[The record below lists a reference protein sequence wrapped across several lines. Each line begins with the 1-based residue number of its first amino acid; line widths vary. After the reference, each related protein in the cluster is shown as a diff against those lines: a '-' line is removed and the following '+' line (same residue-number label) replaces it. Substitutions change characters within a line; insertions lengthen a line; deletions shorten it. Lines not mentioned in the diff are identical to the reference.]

1 MRFFP
6 ICLFIQVHFMF
17 RSAGRKSYSDTDY
30 CTLVRLLDPGVTFCL
45 LRSNSYSANL
55 LRFSGIPPQ
64 LPVGLIYFQ
73 LHLKEIVMVFE
84 TPDKSERH
92 YFIGATAFRMLLVA
106 ALCFA
111 VARCP
116 VASAEPP
123 NVGQKAPDFELRT
136 PSGELI
142 QLSKQIGNSTVVLV
156 VLRGFPGYQCPYCQ
170 KQVHDFI
177 EHSADFVA
185 KNTSVILVYPGPPA
199 NLDQHATEFLTQQLS
214 LPANVL
220 LVIDPDYV
228 LTNRYDLRWD
238 GPGETAYPSTFILDR
253 KGSIIFEKISHGH
266 GDRTKAS
273 DILAR
278 ISQQ

>member
-1 MRFFP
+1 
-6 ICLFIQVHFMF
+6 
-17 RSAGRKSYSDTDY
+17 
-30 CTLVRLLDPGVTFCL
+30 
-45 LRSNSYSANL
+45 
-55 LRFSGIPPQ
+55 
-64 LPVGLIYFQ
+64 
-73 LHLKEIVMVFE
+73 LHLKEIVMSFK
-84 TPDKSERH
+84 TTDKSERH
-92 YFIGATAFRMLLVA
+92 CIIRATAFRVLLVA

-111 VARCP
+111 PARGS

-123 NVGQKAPDFELRT
+123 NVGQRAPDFELHT

-142 QLSKQIGNSTVVLV
+142 KLSKQIGNSTVVLV

-177 EHSADFVA
+177 EHAADFAA
-185 KNTSVILVYPGPPA
+185 KNTAVILVYPGPSA
-199 NLDQHATEFLTQQLS
+199 NLDQHAKEFLTQQPS
-214 LPANVL
+214 LPANVVL
-220 LVIDPDYV
+220 LVDPDYV

-238 GPGETAYPSTFILDR
+238 TPGETAYPSTFILDR
-253 KGSIIFEKISHGH
+253 EGSIFFEKISKGH